1 MSDPERPSAV
11 VKSRVPHFILI
22 IIASLVT
29 ALLAGYLSDH
39 GLVPENYVLPIYA
52 VIVLVAGYLVIR
64 VVNGILKKVVEPS
77 LGPTHAQ
84 GIKNFFSVIVGIVL
98 IVLVFGILGF
108 NLTAVLIGAG
118 FLGIV
123 LGLAGQQVLGNI
135 FAGLSLLISR
145 PFIIGDRV
153 NMVSSLGSVTGTVQE
168 IGIFYTH
175 VLMDNGL
182 PVVLPNSAVLGAY
195 TVNYSRAGLRL
206 VSVRTELDKKLDY
219 DKFKSR
225 VLESF
230 KKYDALATEKSSVEI
245 VGSAATTYEV
255 AIEVCTKSELD
266 EPIRKIIIGEVLKA
280 QEELARA

>member
-1 MSDPERPSAV
+1 MSDPEKPSAV

-29 ALLAGYLSDH
+29 GLLAGYLSDH
-39 GLVPENYVLPIYA
+39 GLVPKNYVLLIYA
-52 VIVLVAGYLVIR
+52 IIVLVAGYLVIR

-84 GIKNFFSVIVGIVL
+84 GIKNFFSVIAGIVL
-98 IVLVFGILGF
+98 IVLVFGVLGF

-145 PFIIGDRV
+145 PFKIGDRV

-195 TVNYSRAGLRL
+195 TVNYSRAGLRT

-219 DKFKSR
+219 NKFRSR

-280 QEELARA
+280 QEELAGA